1 MMGQTRCNVR
11 HATKDEGCN
20 SANRGNSKAAAPVRE
35 KSLLLSVR
43 AAQGTGDL
51 AKKAERVLPPT
62 AGIVDTNDMKSLVA
76 GKERSILVLFS
87 PFADRNSVPIN
98 PVRERRGG
106 RHTGT
111 NFDKMII
118 TNSVIYTEGTAGDK
132 RLFELGTE
140 AGILTHPIDGVS
152 DRIVP

>member
-1 MMGQTRCNVR
+1 M
-11 HATKDEGCN
+11 
-20 SANRGNSKAAAPVRE
+20 
-35 KSLLLSVR
+35 R
-43 AAQGTGDL
+43 AAQGTGNL
-51 AKKAERVLPPT
+51 AKKAERVLSPT
-62 AGIVDTNDMKSLVA
+62 AGIIDTNDMKSLVA

-87 PFADRNSVPIN
+87 PFTDRNSVPIN

-106 RHTGT
+106 GHTDA
-111 NFDKMII
+111 NFDKMVI